1 MAEKYDYDSEDYS
14 GPLLKKKSNNKDSLK
29 NNSKNKKPMKLAR
42 INTHI
47 NNKLKNEGKKLEQ
60 EVRNEF
66 VLNVPNTLTLIRLVF
81 TFILGYMILFNYN
94 RYLIGGLFA
103 FAAISDW
110 FDGFF
115 ARRLNQKTELG
126 ARLDQVID
134 RVFMIPLVI
143 ILMYKFY
150 YIDKNLAFLLV
161 ICLSR
166 EIVGLPGFI
175 IRIIRNKDSYKVKYI
190 GKVTTFIQSIAIGAI
205 IFNIPGTKSII
216 IILSLATALV
226 GLVAGFDYLRDSFT

>member
-1 MAEKYDYDSEDYS
+1 MVKEK
-14 GPLLKKKSNNKDSLK
+14 GINKKNASLNK
-29 NNSKNKKPMKLAR
+29 NNNLSKINKK
-42 INTHI
+42 
-47 NNKLKNEGKKLEQ
+47 LKEESKKFEK
-60 EVRNEF
+60 EIKKEF
-66 VLNVPNTLTLIRLVF
+66 ILNVPNTITLIRLIF
-81 TFILGYMILFNYN
+81 AFILGYMILFNYN
-94 RYLIGGLFA
+94 NILIGVLFA

-134 RVFMIPLVI
+134 RVFMIPLVL

-150 YIDKNLAFLLV
+150 YTDKNMAYLLV

-166 EIVGLPGFI
+166 EIVAFPGFVV
-175 IRIIRNKDSYKVKYI
+175 RIIRNLDSYKVKYI

-205 IFNIPGTKSII
+205 IFNLPGTGP
-216 IILSLATALV
+216 IILILSIAT
-226 GLVAGFDYLRDSFT
+226 GLIGLFAGFDYLRDSFL

>member
-1 MAEKYDYDSEDYS
+1 MILDLITNIRIKEKV
-14 GPLLKKKSNNKDSLK
+14 KKE
-29 NNSKNKKPMKLAR
+29 SKKIKR
-42 INTHI
+42 EV
-47 NNKLKNEGKKLEQ
+47 KNE
-60 EVRNEF
+60 F
-66 VLNVPNTLTLIRLVF
+66 ILNVPNTLTLIRLIF

-94 RYLIGGLFA
+94 NLLIGVLFA
-103 FAAISDW
+103 LAAISDW

-150 YIDKNLAFLLV
+150 YIDKNMAYLLV

-166 EIVGLPGFI
+166 EMVGFPGFI
-175 IRIIRNKDSYKVKYI
+175 IRIIRNLDSYKVKYI
-190 GKVTTFIQSIAIGAI
+190 GKVTTFIQSMAIGAI
-205 IFNIPGTKSII
+205 IFNIPGTTSII
-216 IILSLATALV
+216 VILSLATGLI
-226 GLVAGFDYLRDSFT
+226 GLVAGFDYLRDSFL